1 MFSIFFFDLMVH
13 VQSYHRNNGFFVAYG
28 FRFLTDMT

>member
-1 MFSIFFFDLMVH
+1 MVN